1 MNRINPNQRWCRL
14 SQVDLQELY
23 DFIAAHPGLNIS
35 QLARLLGWSYS
46 RLQHRLIALEAFQL
60 LLYEDNAGC
69 LYPFRGVD
77 NNEEGGYNVEQKF

>member
-1 MNRINPNQRWCRL
+1 MNRINPNQRWYRL

-46 RLQHRLIALEAFQL
+46 RLQHRLIALEGLQL
-60 LLYEDNAGC
+60 LLYEDEKGR
-69 LYPFRGVD
+69 LYPFYGFD
-77 NNEEGGYNVEQKF
+77 NNGEVKYNIEQAF